1 MRKLN
6 SRELTLA
13 IGLGSTIF
21 ILANLLFFPRLLEG
35 IRELEEK
42 NTDLKAQL
50 TAAQSWIANEEQWNS
65 RRTWFEEN
73 QPLFDERGVQSAE
86 QLERLQ
92 EFAESVNVKLDDV
105 QLLRP
110 EGSDFH
116 RAVAARLKAVG
127 PWSDMLTF
135 LAEFQRPDTF
145 EVMPELNLRSGP
157 EPPEVIAEL
166 QLELWYR
173 VE

>member
-21 ILANLLFFPRLLEG
+21 ILANLLFLPRLLES
-35 IRELEEK
+35 IQELGEK
-42 NTDLKAQL
+42 NTDLKARL
-50 TAAQSWIANEEQWNS
+50 TAAESWVANQDQWNF
-65 RRTWFEEN
+65 RREWFEEN

-92 EFAESVNVKLDDV
+92 EFAQSVNVKLDDV
-105 QLLRP
+105 QLLSP
-110 EGSDFH
+110 EGGEFH
-116 RAVAARLKAVG
+116 RAVGARLKAVG
-127 PWSDMLTF
+127 PWSDMLAF
-135 LAEFQRPDTF
+135 LAEFQRPDNF
-145 EVMPELNLRSGP
+145 EVIPELSLRSAP
-157 EPPEVIAEL
+157 EPPDVIAEL

-173 VE
+173 AE